1 MSKRAQHDALHK
13 PWVQDLSRKQQP
25 LPEVEGWVGGVTAA
39 LEAGD
44 LGRVTRGEP
53 LGCRG
58 GFLALTD
65 LEASCRAPGGVR
77 RGGGVTAAE
86 GVELTAGGVTL
97 GLSVL
102 ATDAGCDVL
111 AGGVTDT
118 VTGVT

>member
-1 MSKRAQHDALHK
+1 M
-13 PWVQDLSRKQQP
+13 
-25 LPEVEGWVGGVTAA
+25 TAA

-44 LGRVTRGEP
+44 LGQVTRGEP

-58 GFLALTD
+58 GFLLTD
-65 LEASCRAPGGVR
+65 LEPSCRAPGGVR

-102 ATDAGCDVL
+102 APDAGCDVL

-118 VTGVT
+118 ATGVT